1 MRQILFRQDVT
12 TVYISFCY
20 FSESFSICLII
31 HFIKQIPNI
40 KIGSTKTVP
49 GNINKQITI
58 QNTLECS
65 L

>member
-1 MRQILFRQDVT
+1 MYV
-12 TVYISFCY
+12 SFCY